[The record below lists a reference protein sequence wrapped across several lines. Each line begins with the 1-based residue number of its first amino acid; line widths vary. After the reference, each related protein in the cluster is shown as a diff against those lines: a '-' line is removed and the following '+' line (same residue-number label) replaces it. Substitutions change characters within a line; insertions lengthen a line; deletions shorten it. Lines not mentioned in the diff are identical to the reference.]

1 LSNSN
6 KSLSYSLFKLG
17 FEFVFI
23 SVKLLYFFK
32 LEKLFQKIL
41 FYFLKDIIKYRERV
55 ILKNIQHLGIDNEA
69 SVKVLN
75 DFYQH
80 LSELVFETIWCFKA
94 SPSSIKEKVEIS
106 NMEVFDQIYDSG
118 KNATILL
125 SHIGNWELFC
135 QWSALYI
142 PRLNVVTL
150 YTPIKNNALNQL
162 LLEYRQRFGVQMV
175 STKATLDLYRKQKT
189 LNPCINLFAV
199 DQNPGAPFEQ
209 YWTRFFD
216 AQVPVISGAEKF
228 AISQKQDVYYLKITK
243 NPQKY
248 TLVLQKIDYD
258 NNTPFDLTIKQMK
271 VLEENIL
278 LNPAL
283 WLLSHN
289 RFKYANQK

>member
-1 LSNSN
+1 MSNSN

-75 DFYQH
+75 DYYQH

-94 SPSSIKEKVEIS
+94 SPSSIKKKVEIS

-162 LLEYRQRFGVQMV
+162 LLEYRQRFGVKMV

-228 AISQKQDVYYLKITK
+228 AISQKQEVYYLKITK
-243 NPQKY
+243 NFQKY

>member
-1 LSNSN
+1 
-6 KSLSYSLFKLG
+6 
-17 FEFVFI
+17 
-23 SVKLLYFFK
+23 VKLLYFFK

-41 FYFLKDIIKYRERV
+41 LYFLKDIIKYRQGV
-55 ILKNIQHLGIDNEA
+55 ILKNIQHLGIDNED

-75 DFYQH
+75 DYYQH

-94 SPSSIKEKVEIS
+94 SPSSIKKKVEIS

-135 QWSALYI
+135 QWAALYI

-209 YWTRFFD
+209 YWTSFFD
-216 AQVPVISGAEKF
+216 ANVPVISGAEKF
-228 AISQKQDVYYLKITK
+228 AISQKQEVYYLKITK
-243 NPQKY
+243 NFQKY

>member
-1 LSNSN
+1 MFNSN

-17 FEFVFI
+17 FEFIFI
-23 SVKLLYFFK
+23 LVKLLYFFK
-32 LEKLFQKIL
+32 LEKWFQKVL

-55 ILKNIQHLGIDNEA
+55 ILKNIQHLGIDNETSA
-69 SVKVLN
+69 
-75 DFYQH
+75 
-80 LSELVFETIWCFKA
+80 
-94 SPSSIKEKVEIS
+94 SSIKEKVEIS

-135 QWSALYI
+135 QWAALYI

-150 YTPIKNNALNQL
+150 YTPVKNNALNQL
-162 LLEYRQRFGVQMV
+162 LLEYRQRFGVQMI
-175 STKATLDLYRKQKT
+175 STKATLDLYRKKKT

-209 YWTRFFD
+209 YWTQFFD

-243 NPQKY
+243 NSQKY
-248 TLVLQKIDYD
+248 TLVLQKIEYD
-258 NNTPFDLTIKQMK
+258 NNIQFDLTIKQMR

-289 RFKYANQK
+289 RFKYANKK

>member
-1 LSNSN
+1 MSNSN

-75 DFYQH
+75 DFYHH

-94 SPSSIKEKVEIS
+94 SPSSIKKKVEIS

-209 YWTRFFD
+209 YWTQFFD

-248 TLVLQKIDYD
+248 TLVLRKIDYD

>member
-162 LLEYRQRFGVQMV
+162 LLEYRQRFGVKMV

-228 AISQKQDVYYLKITK
+228 AISQKQEVYYLKITK
-243 NPQKY
+243 NFQKY

-258 NNTPFDLTIKQMK
+258 NNAPFDLTIKQMK

>member
-1 LSNSN
+1 
-6 KSLSYSLFKLG
+6 
-17 FEFVFI
+17 
-23 SVKLLYFFK
+23 VKLLYFLK

-41 FYFLKDIIKYRERV
+41 FHFLKDIVKYRQDV

-75 DFYQH
+75 DYYQH

-106 NMEVFDQIYDSG
+106 NMEVFDQIYNSG

-135 QWSALYI
+135 QWAALYI

-216 AQVPVISGAEKF
+216 TQVPVISGAEKF
-228 AISQKQDVYYLKITK
+228 AISQKQEVYYLKITK
-243 NPQKY
+243 NLQKY
-248 TLVLQKIDYD
+248 TLVLQKIDYN

>member
-1 LSNSN
+1 MSNSN

-162 LLEYRQRFGVQMV
+162 LLEYRQRFGVKMV

-228 AISQKQDVYYLKITK
+228 AISQKQEVYYLKITK
-243 NPQKY
+243 NFQKY

-258 NNTPFDLTIKQMK
+258 NNAPFDLTIKQMK

>member
-1 LSNSN
+1 
-6 KSLSYSLFKLG
+6 
-17 FEFVFI
+17 
-23 SVKLLYFFK
+23 VKLLYFFK

-75 DFYQH
+75 DYYQH

-94 SPSSIKEKVEIS
+94 SPSSIKKKVEIS

-162 LLEYRQRFGVQMV
+162 LLEYRQRFGVKMV

-228 AISQKQDVYYLKITK
+228 AISQKQEVYYLKITK
-243 NPQKY
+243 NFQKY

>member
-1 LSNSN
+1 
-6 KSLSYSLFKLG
+6 
-17 FEFVFI
+17 
-23 SVKLLYFFK
+23 LYIFK

-41 FYFLKDIIKYRERV
+41 FYFLKDIIKYRQGV

-75 DFYQH
+75 DYYQH

-135 QWSALYI
+135 QWAALYI

-216 AQVPVISGAEKF
+216 VQVPVISGAEKF
-228 AISQKQDVYYLKITK
+228 AISQKQEVYYLKITK
-243 NPQKY
+243 NFQKY
-248 TLVLQKIDYD
+248 TLVLQKIDY
-258 NNTPFDLTIKQMK
+258 NNNAPFDLTIKQMK

>member
-80 LSELVFETIWCFKA
+80 LSELLFETIWCFKA

-135 QWSALYI
+135 QWAALYI

-209 YWTRFFD
+209 YWTQFFD
-216 AQVPVISGAEKF
+216 ANVPVISGAEKF
-228 AISQKQDVYYLKITK
+228 AISQKQEVYYLKITK
-243 NPQKY
+243 NSQKY

-258 NNTPFDLTIKQMK
+258 NNTPFDLTVKQMK

>member
-1 LSNSN
+1 
-6 KSLSYSLFKLG
+6 
-17 FEFVFI
+17 
-23 SVKLLYFFK
+23 VKLLYFFK

-41 FYFLKDIIKYRERV
+41 FYFLKDIIKYRQGV
-55 ILKNIQHLGIDNEA
+55 ILKNIQHLGMDNKA

-75 DFYQH
+75 DYYQH
-80 LSELVFETIWCFKA
+80 LSALVFETIWCFKA

-135 QWSALYI
+135 QWASLYI

-189 LNPCINLFAV
+189 LKPCINLFAV

-209 YWTRFFD
+209 YWTQFFD

-228 AISQKQDVYYLKITK
+228 AISQKQEVYYLKITK

-271 VLEENIL
+271 VLEDNIL

-289 RFKYANQK
+289 RFKYANKK

>member
-1 LSNSN
+1 
-6 KSLSYSLFKLG
+6 LFKLC

-23 SVKLLYFFK
+23 TVKLLYLFK

-41 FYFLKDIIKYRERV
+41 YYFLKDIIKYRKDV
-55 ILKNIQHLGIDNEA
+55 VLNNIQHIGIKKEA
-69 SVKVLN
+69 QDIVLI
-75 DFYQH
+75 DYYKH
-80 LSELVFETIWCFKA
+80 LSELIFETMWCFKA
-94 SPSSIKEKVEIS
+94 SPFSIKNKVEIS
-106 NMEVFDQIYDSG
+106 NMDVFEQIYDSG

-135 QWSALYI
+135 QWAALYI

-150 YTPIKNNALNQL
+150 YTPIKNNTLNQL
-162 LLEYRQRFGVQMV
+162 LLEYRQRFGVQMI

-209 YWTRFFD
+209 YWTQFFD
-216 AQVPVISGAEKF
+216 AYVPVISGAEKF

-243 NPQKY
+243 NSKKY
-248 TLVLQKIDYD
+248 TLIIEKIEY
-258 NNTPFDLTIKQMK
+258 NNNIEFDLTNKQMK

-289 RFKYANQK
+289 RFKYANKK